1 MAPAPYRSIFFDGTW
16 SYLRGLKET
25 VRHWEHLYKIGRINN
40 KLGIRYW
47 TWKEGFAFLI
57 TLKKIINATLLLMHH
72 FPDESILKLMLH
84 HLYVLLL
91 GFIISFLGQL
101 PLGNMNLTAT
111 QLSVQ
116 ENLRNA
122 WKYGLGIVLVE
133 IIYLRLALTG
143 MDWVVEH
150 KQLFTII
157 GWLTIFVFMVLGV
170 LAFVMARKQ
179 TSAKK
184 GLLLNNKMNRFL
196 LGVVVSGINPAQ
208 IPFWFLWSTELLNS
222 KVLMQQQ
229 GNLICLQQEP
239 GLVHWQDLHFI
250 YTAVNCSSR
259 N

>member
-1 MAPAPYRSIFFDGTW
+1 MI
-16 SYLRGLKET
+16 E
-25 VRHWEHLYKIGRINN
+25 
-40 KLGIRYW
+40 
-47 TWKEGFAFLI
+47 
-57 TLKKIINATLLLMHH
+57 
-72 FPDESILKLMLH
+72 ILK
-84 HLYVLLL
+84 VF
-91 GFIISFLGQL
+91 FIGSLISFLGQL

-116 ENLRNA
+116 ENYRNA

-150 KQLFTII
+150 KVLFTIM
-157 GWLTIFVFMVLGV
+157 GWLTVVVFIGLGV

-208 IPFWFLWSTELLNS
+208 IPFWFLWSTQLLNS
-222 KVLMQQQ
+222 KVILPTTAQF
-229 GNLICLQQEP
+229 NLFTAGAGLGSLAGLAVYIHGGKWIITKLKTSNKGLNIFMGIVFILAGLLQLYNMLFKNQ
-239 GLVHWQDLHFI
+239 
-250 YTAVNCSSR
+250 
-259 N
+259 

>member
-1 MAPAPYRSIFFDGTW
+1 M
-16 SYLRGLKET
+16 
-25 VRHWEHLYKIGRINN
+25 
-40 KLGIRYW
+40 
-47 TWKEGFAFLI
+47 
-57 TLKKIINATLLLMHH
+57 LLMHH
-72 FPDESILKLMLH
+72 FHDGSIFKLML
-84 HLYVLLL
+84 HLYVLLV

-150 KQLFTII
+150 KQLFAIM
-157 GWLTIFVFMVLGV
+157 GWLTIIVFIVLGV
-170 LAFVMARKQ
+170 LAFIMARKQ
-179 TSAKK
+179 SSAKK

-208 IPFWFLWSTELLNS
+208 IPFWFLWSTQLLNS
-222 KVLMQQQ
+222 KVLMPTTGQF
-229 GNLICLQQEP
+229 NLFTAGAGFGSLA
-239 GLVHWQDLHFI
+239 GLAVYIHGGKWMITKLKTSNKGLNIFMGIVFI
-250 YTAVNCSSR
+250 LAGLFQLYNMLFKQNT
-259 N
+259 

>member
-1 MAPAPYRSIFFDGTW
+1 MIE
-16 SYLRGLKET
+16 LLK
-25 VRHWEHLYKIGRINN
+25 V
-40 KLGIRYW
+40 
-47 TWKEGFAFLI
+47 FLI
-57 TLKKIINATLLLMHH
+57 
-72 FPDESILKLMLH
+72 
-84 HLYVLLL
+84 
-91 GFIISFLGQL
+91 GFLISFLGQL

-150 KQLFTII
+150 KQLFRIM
-157 GWLTIFVFMVLGV
+157 GWLTVILFVALGV

-196 LGVVVSGINPAQ
+196 LGMVVSGINPAQ
-208 IPFWFLWSTELLNS
+208 IPFWFLWSTQLLNS
-222 KVLMQQQ
+222 KILSPTNAQF
-229 GNLICLQQEP
+229 NLFTAGA
-239 GLVHWQDLHFI
+239 GLGSLAGLALYIHGGKWLITKLKTSNRALNIFMGIVFI
-250 YTAVNCSSR
+250 LAGLFQLYNMLFKKNA
-259 N
+259 

>member
-1 MAPAPYRSIFFDGTW
+1 MI
-16 SYLRGLKET
+16 E
-25 VRHWEHLYKIGRINN
+25 
-40 KLGIRYW
+40 
-47 TWKEGFAFLI
+47 
-57 TLKKIINATLLLMHH
+57 
-72 FPDESILKLMLH
+72 ILKVFFVGSL
-84 HLYVLLL
+84 
-91 GFIISFLGQL
+91 ISFLGQL

-116 ENLRNA
+116 ENYRNA

-150 KQLFTII
+150 KQLFAIM
-157 GWLTIFVFMVLGV
+157 GWITVIVFVVLGV

-208 IPFWFLWSTELLNS
+208 IPFWFLWSTQLLNS
-222 KVLMQQQ
+222 KVLMPTTSQF
-229 GNLICLQQEP
+229 NLFTAGA
-239 GLVHWQDLHFI
+239 GLGSLAGLAVYIHGGKWIITKLKTSNRALNIFMGIVFI
-250 YTAVNCSSR
+250 LAGLFQLYNMLFKKNT
-259 N
+259 